1 MDQEITTPSV
11 SISIPENAHTSLYKE
26 LDNEITVKA
35 DRRGGGYEQP
45 PGGWNG
51 QPPGGGY
58 EQPPGGSHQQLEG
71 GRNVRPPS
79 NMYPCKS
86 DVYTLDRSSGRDT
99 RTPGDFYDGSPSGPG
114 GSYVTPPNSRN
125 IGTRGGASA

>member
-26 LDNEITVKA
+26 LDNEIAVKA
-35 DRRGGGYEQP
+35 DRY
-45 PGGWNG
+45 
-51 QPPGGGY
+51 GGGY

-79 NMYPCKS
+79 SMYPCKS
-86 DVYTLDRSSGRDT
+86 DVYTWDRSGGRDT
-99 RTPGDFYDGSPSGPG
+99 RTPGDFYDGSP
-114 GSYVTPPNSRN
+114 
-125 IGTRGGASA
+125 IAAQAASM